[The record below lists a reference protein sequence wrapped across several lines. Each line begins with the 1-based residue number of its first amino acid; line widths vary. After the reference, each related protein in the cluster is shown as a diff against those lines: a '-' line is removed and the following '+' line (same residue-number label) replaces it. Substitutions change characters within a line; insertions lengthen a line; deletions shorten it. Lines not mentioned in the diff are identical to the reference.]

1 MAAAANTLTHDFN
14 TALAC
19 LEIRFFVMDDTLS
32 KAAIGL
38 LAFFVG
44 TGVLLVLGLLWV
56 IASWGDD
63 ELPFD

>member
-1 MAAAANTLTHDFN
+1 MG
-14 TALAC
+14 
-19 LEIRFFVMDDTLS
+19 DTLS

-44 TGVLLVLGLLWV
+44 TGVLLVLGLLWIV
-56 IASWGDD
+56 ASWGDD